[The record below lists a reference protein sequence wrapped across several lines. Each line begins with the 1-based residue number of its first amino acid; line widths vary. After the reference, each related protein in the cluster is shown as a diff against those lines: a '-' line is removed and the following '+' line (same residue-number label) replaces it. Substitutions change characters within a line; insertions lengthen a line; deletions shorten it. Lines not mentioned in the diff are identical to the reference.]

1 MNIPQDI
8 WFAIALIL
16 LGIERLIPTQ
26 IPPWVAGV
34 ILLALGL
41 AIILS

>member
-1 MNIPQDI
+1 MNIPQEI

-16 LGIERLIPTQ
+16 LGLERLIPTN

-34 ILLALGL
+34 ILLLLGL
-41 AIILS
+41 AILL